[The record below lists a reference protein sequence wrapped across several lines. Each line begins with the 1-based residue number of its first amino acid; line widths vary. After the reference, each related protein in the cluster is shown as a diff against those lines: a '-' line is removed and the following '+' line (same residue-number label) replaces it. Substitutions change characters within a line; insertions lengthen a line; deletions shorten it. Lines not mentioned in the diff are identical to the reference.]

1 MLAAR
6 FLTPMIALCA
16 RQVKTAVQPAHAPVE
31 GRSLARACSIVHRS
45 LPARLWRV
53 AVLVGRLFR
62 FPVDDSGDENGLRV
76 SVAFPFSPLPPTT
89 ASRAGGSPYRECT
102 GWLRHE
108 VA

>member
-1 MLAAR
+1 MLAPR
-6 FLTPMIALCA
+6 FLTPMIALSA

-31 GRSLARACSIVHRS
+31 GPTLALACSIVNRS

-76 SVAFPFSPLPPTT
+76 SVAFPFSPLPPTGPFSLSR
-89 ASRAGGSPYRECT
+89 ASRR
-102 GWLRHE
+102 
-108 VA
+108 